1 MSANQSLTSTPVKS
15 CILVPQHYQRQPVI
29 SRLVSRYSL
38 TVNIKAASLISGSDN
53 EGWFDLEI
61 SGNPDKLVN
70 SLSYLQDLG
79 VNLAQIAIANQIQ
92 SQQNQPYFPNIVDK
106 NLIFQ
111 KLGRVKTQW
120 QEEFQQW
127 ISTGQTNR
135 VRLQLCILKAYHE
148 QPIISQLVSRY
159 GLTVN
164 ITNALL
170 PPNEEDDGWFD
181 LDLWGRKNQIYSSLI
196 YLETLG
202 IPLWLDLS
210 KFYSD
215 RNLIQ

>member
-61 SGNPDKLVN
+61 SGNPQKLVN
-70 SLSYLQDLG
+70 SLSYLQELG

-92 SQQNQPYFPNIVDK
+92 SPQNQPYFPNIDK

-120 QEEFQQW
+120 PEEFQQL

-148 QPIISQLVSRY
+148 KPIISQLVSRY

-202 IPLWLDLS
+202 LPLWLDLS

-215 RNLIQ
+215 RNLSQ

>member
-61 SGNPDKLVN
+61 SGNPQKLVN

-92 SQQNQPYFPNIVDK
+92 SQQNQPYFPNIDK
-106 NLIFQ
+106 NQIFQ
-111 KLGRVKTQW
+111 KLGSIKTQW

-135 VRLQLCILKAYHE
+135 VSLQLCILKAYHE
-148 QPIISQLVSRY
+148 QPIISQLVSGY

-170 PPNEEDDGWFD
+170 PPNQEDDGWFD

-202 IPLWLDLS
+202 LPLWLDLS

>member
-38 TVNIKAASLISGSDN
+38 TVNIKAASLISGSES
-53 EGWFDLEI
+53 EGYFDLEI
-61 SGNPDKLVN
+61 SGNPQKLVN
-70 SLSYLQDLG
+70 SLSYLQGLG
-79 VNLAQIAIANQIQ
+79 INLSQIAIANQIQ
-92 SQQNQPYFPNIVDK
+92 SPQNQPYFPNIDK

-111 KLGRVKTQW
+111 KLGCIKTQW

-148 QPIISQLVSRY
+148 KPIISQLVSGY

-170 PPNEEDDGWFD
+170 SPNKEEDGWFD
-181 LDLWGRKNQIYSSLI
+181 LDLWGRKNQIYSSLS
-196 YLETLG
+196 YLENLG
-202 IPLWLDLS
+202 LPLWLDLS
-210 KFYSD
+210 QLYSD
-215 RNLIQ
+215 RNLIE